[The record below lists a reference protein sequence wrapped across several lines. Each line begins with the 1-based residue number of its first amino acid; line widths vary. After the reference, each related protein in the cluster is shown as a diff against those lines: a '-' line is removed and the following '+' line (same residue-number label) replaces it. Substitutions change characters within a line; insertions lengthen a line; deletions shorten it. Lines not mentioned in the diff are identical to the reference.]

1 MWSLIFVYSL
11 HAFIQVM
18 VTIMVRLL
26 EVTRG
31 LISWNYDFRGYKI
44 YKWVKDA
51 DAIAVYSRM

>member
-44 YKWVKDA
+44 CKWVKDA